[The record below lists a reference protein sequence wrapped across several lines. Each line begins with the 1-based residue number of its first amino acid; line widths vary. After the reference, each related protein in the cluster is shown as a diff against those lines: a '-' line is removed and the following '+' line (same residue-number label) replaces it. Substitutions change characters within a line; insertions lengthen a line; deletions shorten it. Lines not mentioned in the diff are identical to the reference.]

1 MNISDEIDDVMTS
14 WTSCGEGQMS
24 CRYTGLPAGSMPS
37 GSVVRSMSMVPA
49 IAYATTS
56 GGEAR

>member
-1 MNISDEIDDVMTS
+1 MSESMTGVPS
-14 WTSCGEGQMS
+14 FET
-24 CRYTGLPAGSMPS
+24 PS
-37 GSVVRSMSMVPA
+37 GSLVKSISSEPA

>member
-1 MNISDEIDDVMTS
+1 MASWISRS
-14 WTSCGEGQMS
+14 LGQIS
-24 CRYTGLPAGSMPS
+24 FSITGAPALSMPI
-37 GSVVRSMSMVPA
+37 GSVVRSTCIFPA

>member
-1 MNISDEIDDVMTS
+1 MSLYVSRNISERTADMAFAIS
-14 WTSCGEGQMS
+14 ACEGQRSAISSVMS
-24 CRYTGLPAGSMPS
+24 SSIR
-37 GSVVRSMSMVPA
+37 PA